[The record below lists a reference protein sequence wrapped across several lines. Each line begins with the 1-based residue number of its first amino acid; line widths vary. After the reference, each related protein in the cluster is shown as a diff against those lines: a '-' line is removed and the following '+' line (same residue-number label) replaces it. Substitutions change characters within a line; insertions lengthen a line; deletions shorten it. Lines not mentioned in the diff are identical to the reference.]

1 MYSYDDQFID
11 SVRVRRRRLAH
22 ALLYRDARLKR
33 QWTDRV
39 GTFAAGAV
47 LAALACAACVAVS
60 FVLHLLSSDTSLSR
74 SPLIAPTAPTAPA
87 HSPATQGTTR

>member
-1 MYSYDDQFID
+1 MYSYDDQLID
-11 SVRVRRRRLAH
+11 SVIEQTESGDA
-22 ALLYRDARLKR
+22 AARLKR